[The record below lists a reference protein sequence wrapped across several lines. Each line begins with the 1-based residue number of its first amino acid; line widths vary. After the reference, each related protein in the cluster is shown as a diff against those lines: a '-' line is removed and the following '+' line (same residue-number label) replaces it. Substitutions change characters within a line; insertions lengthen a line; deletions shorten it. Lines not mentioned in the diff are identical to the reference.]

1 MDETMKTQKTA
12 GLYTFWR
19 ALRKAIP
26 IGILMLLVLGG
37 ALGFFAQVHVIETR
51 DLMREAL
58 TNPDMAQFKD
68 YDKQIAFSFIPGGN
82 DSVILMLNIA
92 VVLVSIFLGI
102 YLFRFIADKKRVN
115 VYYSLGISRRSMFL
129 QQFAAGALVLLAAI
143 SLSILAPAF
152 LNWRFHGASAAL
164 WQMTAWLVGSY
175 GAMAVTA
182 FGVSAA
188 VFCTV
193 GTVAEGAAFSAILL
207 AAPTAFFA
215 LFEKLM
221 NHLVFG
227 SPYVINFMPATLFYD
242 DLSAG
247 LTETL
252 SDFNPVWFN
261 MREFSARC
269 ELMREDIT
277 KAFEWSTPSLR
288 TVWIWAAAALGIAAL
303 GTLLFSRRRAELSGF
318 TGKSTVGN
326 FVVSALLGLSVFGAC
341 LVYLPVDSVLLCAL
355 AGLVGYALCYTVVEL
370 AVHRSFRIFAKGLRK
385 LPPHLALAVAI
396 LLIFQGG
403 LFGYSDRVPKL
414 ENVESAAMSR
424 VAVDPF
430 SPIYNTGYPEL
441 RTFTSWP
448 PDTAELAPLRTLYFS
463 AGMSLFPPVKDPDA
477 IRSILALHQKIADTG
492 ETPAAEVFRAGHS
505 GKDGVVSYFTIEYK
519 LKNGKTFTRQFS
531 TLPIELLEE
540 AALLQGR
547 LACLP
552 LANAAISPG
561 EQKLFRENGYWT
573 REQLREN
580 TTFCLAPGTHITQL
594 QVLTLTVAQRDA
606 LWTALRADF
615 AAMTAEQL
623 LFPQAMQGLL
633 MLENAQVTAE
643 DMAFTFN
650 NTDEQGR
657 QFSVFDAVS
666 SERTPIVLSAD
677 TPKTLSYLREN
688 YAAAFS
694 ESADAYQSVRVSP
707 AAFAALRPRENRY
720 TYGGIVNTL
729 HFVGAWQKELPR
741 SNSFEYY
748 GNWSSLP
755 LLKMPKDS
763 MEITDPAQIEAL
775 QNAARFSCY
784 TSRPGYYAAFRDK
797 DGGDTI
803 LFIPAQDMP
812 QNIQARFAQK

>member
-1 MDETMKTQKTA
+1 MKTQKTA

-37 ALGFFAQVHVIETR
+37 ALGFFTQVHIIETR

-68 YDKQIAFSFIPGGN
+68 YDKQFAFSFIPGGN

-143 SLSILAPAF
+143 SLSMLAPAF

-242 DLSAG
+242 DLPAG
-247 LTETL
+247 LTEAL

-288 TVWIWAAAALGIAAL
+288 TVWIWAVAALGIAAL

-355 AGLVGYALCYTVVEL
+355 AGLAGYALCYVLVEL

-385 LPPHLALAVAI
+385 LPLHLALAVAI

-424 VAVDPF
+424 VVVDPLA
-430 SPIYNTGYPEL
+430 PIYNVGYPEL
-441 RTFTSWP
+441 RTYTSWP

-463 AGMSLFPPVKDPDA
+463 AGRSLLPPAKDPDA
-477 IRSILALHQKIADTG
+477 IRNILALHQKIADTG
-492 ETPAAEVFRAGHS
+492 ETPAAETYRAGHN
-505 GKDGVVSYFTIEYK
+505 GKDGVTSYFTIEYT

-531 TLPIELLEE
+531 TLPAELLEE
-540 AALLQGR
+540 AALLQAR
-547 LACLP
+547 LSNLP
-552 LANAAISPG
+552 LMNAALSPDA
-561 EQKLFRENGYWT
+561 QKLFRENGYWMQEDLLEKST
-573 REQLREN
+573 LY
-580 TTFCLAPGTHITQL
+580 LAPGTHITQL
-594 QVLTLTVAQRDA
+594 QALTLSAEQRNA
-606 LWTALRADF
+606 FWAALRADF

-623 LFPQAMQGLL
+623 LFPQATQAFLL
-633 MLENAQVTAE
+633 LEKAE
-643 DMAFTFN
+643 DKMEDGGSIYAGS
-650 NTDEQGR
+650 DEQGN
-657 QFSVFDAVS
+657 QYSIFDAITAA
-666 SERTPIVLSAD
+666 RIPIALSAD
-677 TPKTLSYLREN
+677 TPKTLAFLREN
-688 YAAAFS
+688 YAEALAQS
-694 ESADAYQSVRVSP
+694 TDAYQSVRVSP
-707 AAFAALRPRENRY
+707 AAFSALPSRANNY
-720 TYGGIVNTL
+720 FSGGIVNTL
-729 HFVGAWQKELPR
+729 HFAGAWQKELPR
-741 SNSFEYY
+741 SDAFEYY